1 MIHKFI
7 TQPAYSD
14 FEKAHQTETFFKLII
29 GSTIIVTFSS
39 AILSISLPQ
48 NFQRWFYGLCLFDL
62 AILVLLFLNSKG
74 LKRFASILLVNI
86 FMLMIFWLVWT
97 GGGIR
102 SNAIYDWLSL
112 VLFVGLLIGWR
123 ESLLTALIIT
133 FVSLGL
139 VIADYYGLVPLSTVA
154 PTPFSIWS
162 IFILQLGLLIL
173 LQYLI
178 VRNLD
183 RAFRQTQHE
192 LILRK
197 STESRLQTI
206 SNNFT
211 EGMIYQVVVSPD
223 SSRKFTYLSDSV
235 KKLHGITPEEG
246 MADPNL
252 IYASTHPDD
261 IALLRAIET
270 ESLKTCSTFRAEIRV
285 KGPDGKYRW
294 SSLSSTPSKLED
306 GSYCYDGI
314 ELIIT
319 QRKQAEEALRQS
331 EECYRQLYEN
341 SPLGIYRTTPDGKI
355 LLANPALLKM
365 LGYSSFEEIL
375 KRNLENTCFEP
386 SYERKQFVQFIE
398 RYGEVKGL
406 ESAWICKNGSTVY
419 VRENARIVRGPG
431 GKPLYYHGIVEDITE
446 RKLAEEKLEKYSQ
459 KLKELNADKDKLF
472 SIIAHDLKSPFNP
485 LLGFSEILVNDF
497 DLLSTEEIK
506 KYNKAIFNSLKNE
519 YTLLENLLNWSRLE
533 TGQMEFEP
541 EKINLYEKAETV
553 LNLLSGNA
561 KLKEITLLNETEK
574 NIFVLADYNMLHS
587 VMQNLISNAIKFT
600 DKDGLIK
607 ISTDRVGNQF
617 IQVTVADNGVGMTSN
632 QIKDLFGL
640 TVKST
645 RGTKQE
651 EGTGLGL
658 MICREMLEQQGGTI
672 SVKSEFGKGTDII
685 FTLPEAV

>member
-1 MIHKFI
+1 MISKFI
-7 TQPAYSD
+7 TQPAYSE
-14 FEKAHQTETFFKLII
+14 FEQAHQAETFFKLII

-39 AILSISLPQ
+39 AILSITLPQ
-48 NFQRWFYGLCLFDL
+48 NFHRWFYGLCLFDFS
-62 AILVLLFLNSKG
+62 ILVLLFLNSKG
-74 LKRFASILLVNI
+74 LKRFASLLLVNI
-86 FMLMIFWLVWT
+86 FMLMICWLAWT

-102 SNAIYDWLSL
+102 ANAIYDWLSL

-123 ESLLTALIIT
+123 ESLLTALIIA
-133 FVSLGL
+133 FISLGL
-139 VIADYYGLVPLSTVA
+139 VIADYLGIVPVSTVA

-162 IFILQLGLLIL
+162 IFILQLGLLVL

-211 EGMIYQVVVSPD
+211 DGMIYQVVVDPAG
-223 SSRKFTYLSDSV
+223 SRKFTYLSDSV

-252 IYASTHPDD
+252 IYGSIHPDD
-261 IALLRAIET
+261 VALLEEIES
-270 ESLKTCSTFRAEIRV
+270 ESLKACSTLRAEIRV
-285 KGPDGKYRW
+285 KDPDGKYRW
-294 SSLSSTPSKLED
+294 SSLSSTPTKAED
-306 GSYCYDGI
+306 GSFCFDGI

-319 QRKQAEEALRQS
+319 NRKQAEEALRQS
-331 EECYRQLYEN
+331 EERFRQLYEN

-355 LLANPALLKM
+355 LLANSALIKM
-365 LGYSSFEEIL
+365 LGYSSFEEIA
-375 KRNLENTCFEP
+375 KRNLEKTGFEP
-386 SYERKQFVQFIE
+386 SYERKQFILLIE
-398 RYGEVKGL
+398 TYGEVKGL
-406 ESAWICKNGSTVY
+406 ESAWICKDGSTVY
-419 VRENARIVRGPG
+419 VRENARIVRDPG
-431 GKPLYYHGIVEDITE
+431 GKTIYYNGIVEDITE
-446 RKLAEEKLEKYSQ
+446 RKLAEEKSEKYSQ

-497 DLLSTEEIK
+497 DTLSSDEIK
-506 KYNKAIFNSLKNE
+506 KYHKAIYNSLKNE
-519 YTLLENLLNWSRLE
+519 YALLENLLNWSRLE

-541 EKINLYEKAETV
+541 EKISLYEKVETV
-553 LNLLSGNA
+553 LNLLFGNA
-561 KLKEITLLNETEK
+561 KLKEITLVNETEK
-574 NIFVLADYNMLHS
+574 NIFVLADCNMLHS
-587 VMQNLISNAIKFT
+587 VLQNLISNAIKFT
-600 DKDGLIK
+600 NKEGLIK
-607 ISTDRVGNQF
+607 ISTDRVGNNL
-617 IQVTVADNGVGMTSN
+617 IQITVSDNGVGMRNN
-632 QIKDLFGL
+632 QIKNLFGL

-645 RGTKQE
+645 KGTKQE

-658 MICREMLEQQGGTI
+658 VICREMVEQQGGTI
-672 SVKSEFGKGTDII
+672 SVKSEFGKGTHII